1 MNLEQQVCGLDLAKR
16 LKELG
21 VKQESYFAWCD
32 CDVHGEY
39 QIVGF
44 GAADGE
50 WRISAFSAAE
60 LGEMLPQNR
69 VRSVFYVGM
78 LFDEP
83 HAHVK
88 YAADAILRKHF
99 SELRC
104 RKGGNAP
111 FTISG
116 AKTNNLVFAMHIAIA
131 PREITLLLHSQF
143 LEALGEVEAAH
154 LLFEVHTNSSC

>member
-39 QIVGF
+39 RVVDF
-44 GAADGE
+44 DAADRE
-50 WRISAFSAAE
+50 RCISAFSAAE

-78 LFDEP
+78 WFVELFPLNSPLAPSEQRM
-83 HAHVK
+83 V
-88 YAADAILRKHF
+88 ADTEANARAKMLIYLLENRLL
-99 SELRC
+99 EL
-104 RKGGNAP
+104 P
-111 FTISG
+111 
-116 AKTNNLVFAMHIAIA
+116 
-131 PREITLLLHSQF
+131 
-143 LEALGEVEAAH
+143 
-154 LLFEVHTNSSC
+154 SS